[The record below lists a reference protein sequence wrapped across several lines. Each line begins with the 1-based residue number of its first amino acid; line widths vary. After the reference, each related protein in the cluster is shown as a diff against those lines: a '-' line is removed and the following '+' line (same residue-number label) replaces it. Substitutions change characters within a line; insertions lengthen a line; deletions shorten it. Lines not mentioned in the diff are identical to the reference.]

1 MASKFVIEGVK
12 ELAAAASNYG
22 RARALM
28 ADLILRASNKFAGEA
43 AKTSK
48 EKYLSGGSEDVL
60 RVRTGRLRSSITP
73 DVRERGSIVD
83 VILGT
88 GVPYG
93 PIHEYGGAILRGG
106 RVVGE
111 MPERSFLRRAF
122 EDTVGPFAEDI
133 MTLILGAA
141 KHGWDDG
148 AAGMLARV

>member
-43 AKTSK
+43 SRTSK
-48 EKYLSGGSEDVL
+48 EKYLSGGSDDVL
-60 RVRTGRLRSSITP
+60 EVQTQRLRSSITP
-73 DVRERGSIVD
+73 EVKERGSVID
-83 VILGT
+83 IILGT

-106 RVVGE
+106 RVVGQ

-133 MTLILGAA
+133 MTLIQGAA
-141 KHGWDDG
+141 QVGF
-148 AAGMLARV
+148 ARG

>member
-12 ELAAAASNYG
+12 ELAAAASNYR
-22 RARALM
+22 RARALI

-43 AKTSK
+43 TRTSK
-48 EKYLSGGSEDVL
+48 ERYLSGGSDDVL
-60 RVRTGRLRSSITP
+60 HVRTGRLRSSITP
-73 DVRERGSIVD
+73 EVKERGSVID

-93 PIHEYGGAILRGG
+93 PIHEFGGPIFRGG

-133 MTLILGAA
+133 MAMIQGAA
-141 KHGWDDG
+141 QVGF
-148 AAGMLARV
+148 ARG

>member
-43 AKTSK
+43 SRTSK
-48 EKYLSGGSEDVL
+48 EKYLSGGSDDVL
-60 RVRTGRLRSSITP
+60 HVRTGRLRSSITP
-73 DVRERGSIVD
+73 EVKERGSVID
-83 VILGT
+83 IILGT

-106 RVVGE
+106 RVVGQ

-133 MTLILGAA
+133 MTLIQGAA
-141 KHGWDDG
+141 QVGF
-148 AAGMLARV
+148 ARG

>member
-28 ADLILRASNKFAGEA
+28 ADLILRASSKFAGEA
-43 AKTSK
+43 SRTSK
-48 EKYLSGGSEDVL
+48 EKYLSGGSDDVL
-60 RVRTGRLRSSITP
+60 HVRTGHLHASITP
-73 DVRERGSIVD
+73 EVKERGSVID
-83 VILGT
+83 IILGT

-106 RVVGE
+106 RVVGQ

-133 MTLILGAA
+133 MTLIQGAA
-141 KHGWDDG
+141 HVGF
-148 AAGMLARV
+148 ARG

>member
-43 AKTSK
+43 SRTSK
-48 EKYLSGGSEDVL
+48 EKYLSGGSDDVL
-60 RVRTGRLRSSITP
+60 EVQTQRLRSSITP
-73 DVRERGSIVD
+73 EVKERGSVID
-83 VILGT
+83 IILGT

-93 PIHEYGGAILRGG
+93 PIHEFGGPILRGG
-106 RVVGE
+106 RVVGQ

-133 MTLILGAA
+133 MTLIQGAA
-141 KHGWDDG
+141 QVGF
-148 AAGMLARV
+148 ARG